1 LFNNFISDLDEGIK
15 STLSKFADDTK
26 LGGMADTLEG
36 SATIQQDLD
45 RLESCAGKNLMT
57 FNKSKCRVLHLG
69 RNKSIHQYIFGDDLL
84 ETSSTEN
91 LSVLVDNRLAMSQQ
105 CAIMAKKSNGI
116 LGLH

>member
-1 LFNNFISDLDEGIK
+1 V
-15 STLSKFADDTK
+15 
-26 LGGMADTLEG
+26 ADTLEG

-45 RLESCAGKNLMT
+45 RLESCAGKNLTT